1 MSSNGHTST
10 IQRMIDEVNRSLTNV
25 KYVIAVLSCKGGVGK
40 SLISASL
47 AVCLRM
53 LGKKVAIL
61 DADMHGPSIPWM
73 LGLESTF
80 IGATIDGK
88 LVPVEIDG
96 IATVSLE
103 LLLEDKEQPVVWRG
117 PLKTRTLIQILTS
130 TLWGERDYMIVDLP
144 PGTGDEALTI
154 AQMLSKKLSGV
165 VLVMTPNEM
174 VKHVVSKAKRFV
186 EALGI
191 PMIGVVINMSYL
203 VCPRCGARIEIFG
216 SKAPLPGVEIL
227 GEVPLDPEL
236 ARAIEQ
242 AKLIEYLSKDSESS
256 RALREIAKKVVE
268 HVEKS

>member
-1 MSSNGHTST
+1 MDERGHMST
-10 IQRMIDEVNRSLTNV
+10 IQQIFEEVDRALSSI

-53 LGKKVAIL
+53 MGKRVAIL
-61 DADMHGPSIPWM
+61 DADVHGPSIPWM
-73 LGLESTF
+73 LGLESAF
-80 IGATIDGK
+80 VGATIDGK

-96 IATVSLE
+96 IAAVSLE

-130 TLWGERDYMIVDLP
+130 TLWGERDYLLVDLP
-144 PGTGDEALTI
+144 PGTGDEALTV
-154 AQMLSKKLSGV
+154 AQALSRKLTGV

-174 VKHVVSKAKRFV
+174 VKHVVAKAKRFV
-186 EALGI
+186 EALNM
-191 PMIGVVINMSYL
+191 PLIGVVINMSYMK
-203 VCPRCGARIEIFG
+203 CPFCGAKIEIFG
-216 SKAPLPGVEIL
+216 SRTPLPGVEVL

-236 ARAIEQ
+236 ARAIER
-242 AKLIEYLSKDSESS
+242 ARLIEYLRKESESS
-256 RALREIAKKVVE
+256 KALMSIARKVVE